1 MNSMDS
7 TNQMISAFKQME
19 ELMETDYDTD
29 EWPVGKYI
37 KTLNDIIVSGVYNQV
52 KGIQIL
58 TPQAMDFLMRVLNKY
73 ARFEVNEATRLNEY
87 LPLIY
92 KVVSYVNMISPEDA
106 QCILKVLK
114 VM

>member
-1 MNSMDS
+1 MDS
-7 TNQMISAFKQME
+7 TNQMISALKQME
-19 ELMETDYDTD
+19 ELMETDYGQD
-29 EWPVGKYI
+29 EWPVDKYI
-37 KTLNDIIVSGVYNQV
+37 KTLNSIIVAGVYNQV

-92 KVVSYVNMISPEDA
+92 KVVSYVNIINTEDA